1 MQYLQITP
9 LANQIH
15 KPLQWTIEFY
25 LFIYFDYRTL
35 NKSGYIMLI

>member
-15 KPLQWTIEFY
+15 KPLQWTIEFI
-25 LFIYFDYRTL
+25 FFDYRVL